1 MEPLLPLKHVG
12 KLSGGAPNFEVAKK
26 LNQFIHDA
34 CYIPVISEIKSSAEE
49 VSGKTEG
56 KKMIEQL
63 LRGQ

>member
-1 MEPLLPLKHVG
+1 MG
-12 KLSGGAPNFEVAKK
+12 GGAPNFEVAKK